1 MMIFAARVKWSVAAV
16 FFVAVIFIWPDA
28 PGATE
33 HAPFKTVTVMGK
45 SVIRGEDVASARNR
59 AISDGL
65 DTAVELAML
74 SELTA
79 DYLLKHFPAIHQV
92 LYKRTDQFVQD
103 YKVLTETKAGKA
115 YRVLV
120 RATVSVAL
128 LEERL
133 AGAGVLLSK
142 KELPR
147 ILLLVAER
155 KIEDPLPRYWWGKQ
169 SVFFENFSENALV
182 NALKNKGFTIINP
195 LYQALELELGS
206 EYEKPDLTDPQIIT
220 LGLYLKADVVVIVQ
234 AIAEVTP
241 NTMGADIRSF
251 KGSIT
256 ARALRL
262 DTREEIVPLSSQS
275 AVTVNTDEIIGG
287 HEALAAA
294 GSLIGE
300 QLANQIAAAWLK
312 EDSQPTMVTLVVG
325 GTLNLKNFETFRRQ
339 LEELSGVNEIQIQEM
354 KPDEI
359 TMIVDYQDK
368 AQKLAS
374 VLMLKTFDAFG
385 LNIYE
390 ILEDRINMELVPR

>member
-1 MMIFAARVKWSVAAV
+1 MMIFAAKTKRAVVAIL
-16 FFVAVIFIWPDA
+16 FVALIFIVPGV

-45 SVIRGEDVASARNR
+45 SAIRGEDVASARNR
-59 AISDGL
+59 AISDSL
-65 DTAVELAML
+65 DTAVELVMVN
-74 SELTA
+74 ELA
-79 DYLLKHFPAIHQV
+79 SDYLLKHFPAIHQV

-128 LEERL
+128 LEEQL
-133 AGAGVLLSK
+133 AGAGVLLGK

-147 ILLLVAER
+147 VLFLLAEQ
-155 KIEDPLPRYWWGKQ
+155 KIEDLSPQYWWRQ
-169 SVFFENFSENALV
+169 QFVFFENFSENALASV
-182 NALKNKGFTIINP
+182 LRKHGFTIVNP
-195 LYQALELELGS
+195 LYQAVELELGS
-206 EYEKPDLTDPQIIT
+206 EYEKPDLTDPQIET
-220 LGLYLKADVVVIVQ
+220 LGLYLKADVVVVGR

-251 KGSIT
+251 KGTIT

-262 DTREEIVPLSSQS
+262 DTRKEVVPPFTRS
-275 AVTVNTDEIIGG
+275 AVTVNKDEIVGG
-287 HEALAAA
+287 HEALSAA
-294 GSLIGE
+294 GSLVGE
-300 QLANQIAAAWLK
+300 QLAAQIATAWLK

-359 TMIVDYQDK
+359 TMIVDYQDS

-374 VLMLKTFDAFG
+374 VLVLKTFDAFG